1 LCFPGF
7 NTEYAEKNHGGH
19 RKVNEEV
26 EIAGGGRLI
35 SQWLS
40 VILCASVLRF
50 SGFKKEPS
58 PMSEGSP

>member
-19 RKVNEEV
+19 REVNEEV

-40 VILCASVLRF
+40 VILCVLCVALF
-50 SGFKKEPS
+50 GF
-58 PMSEGSP
+58 